1 MSHVEQTRT
10 EKLQEL
16 FNKYDERHA
25 FYLNKFK
32 AERDAMPR
40 ISRKGKEKATSVSI
54 KGKQAIREETKHK
67 NIDKEL
73 PEDDSTTSDGERIN
87 MEGDLP
93 GKRLN
98 AIKSVLRRLLLDKKQ
113 RDEGYQR
120 AGAKIGYF
128 LTYHQQTRLISSF
141 TNYLSYIW
149 LMTYLR
155 YPVIQEKYVQYV
167 LQFQYLR
174 YSR

>member
-10 EKLQEL
+10 EKFQKL

-32 AERDAMPR
+32 AETDASQHKETKSSVKEVPR
-40 ISRKGKEKATSVSI
+40 ISKKGKEKATSVPI
-54 KGKQAIREETKHK
+54 KGKQAIREEAKRK
-67 NIDKEL
+67 NIDKGL
-73 PEDDSTTSDGERIN
+73 PEDDSTTSDGEKIN

-98 AIKSVLRRLLLDKKQ
+98 ALKSVLRRLLLYKKRTHSLTEDNFE

-120 AGAKIGYF
+120 AGAKSLFKNIKSVTS
-128 LTYHQQTRLISSF
+128 LHIISKH
-141 TNYLSYIW
+141 
-149 LMTYLR
+149 
-155 YPVIQEKYVQYV
+155 V
-167 LQFQYLR
+167 
-174 YSR
+174 